1 VGGSRCAQ
9 YEKPTA
15 PVYRS
20 NLTGET
26 AAAEGPTPYRRKAVT
41 KTRQLDVVV
50 WGATGFT
57 GRLVALY
64 LCKAYGVGDEVR
76 WAIAGRNRE
85 KLEAIRAELAAITP
99 KASELELLIGDSH
112 DLDSL
117 KTIAQTT
124 KVVLTT
130 VGPYAAYGATLVQA
144 CVESGT
150 HYVDLTGETPFIRQ
164 MIDAH
169 HEEAQKKGV
178 RIVHCC
184 GFDSVP
190 SDMGV
195 FFLQQQAQKTWG
207 KPASSISMYVEASR
221 GGVSGGTIASMMQ
234 ILEAA
239 KDRSVRRVLGNPY
252 ALNPDDGVRGPD
264 GSDQSTVKWSD
275 AINKWTAPFVMAGIN
290 TRVVRR
296 SNAVTDYAYGEDF
309 SYSEVVAMK
318 KGLKGWTSAQ
328 GLTLGLGAFVA
339 LAVMGWTRSLMQ
351 ATVLPAPGEG
361 PSPEAQEKGFF
372 RIRLVGRRDGERL
385 DVLVKGKRDPGY
397 GATARMLT
405 EAALCLALAVETL
418 PNRSGVLTPASALGE
433 TYISRLAKA
442 DVTFTVET

>member
-1 VGGSRCAQ
+1 M
-9 YEKPTA
+9 TD
-15 PVYRS
+15 
-20 NLTGET
+20 
-26 AAAEGPTPYRRKAVT
+26 
-41 KTRQLDVVV
+41 TRDIDVVV

-57 GRLVALY
+57 GRLVARY
-64 LCKAYGVGDEVR
+64 LCEAYGVGGEVK
-76 WAIAGRNRE
+76 WAIAGRNRG
-85 KLEAIRAELAAITP
+85 KLETLLAELEALNP
-99 KASELELLIGDSH
+99 KANELELLIGDSH
-112 DLDSL
+112 DLASL
-117 KTIAQTT
+117 KAIAKRA
-124 KVVLTT
+124 KVMLTT
-130 VGPYAAYGATLVQA
+130 VGPYTAYGAALVQA

-150 HYVDLTGETPFIRQ
+150 HYVDLTGESPFIRQ

-169 HEEAQKKGV
+169 HEEAQAKGV

-195 FFLQQQAQKTWG
+195 FFLQQQAHLKWG
-207 KPASSISMYVEASR
+207 KPATSISMYVEASR

-239 KDRSVRRVLGNPY
+239 KERSVRRVLGNPY
-252 ALNPDDGVRGPD
+252 ALNPKDGVRGPD
-264 GSDQSTVKWSD
+264 GSDQSTVKWS
-275 AINKWTAPFVMAGIN
+275 AEINKWTAPFVMAGIN

-296 SNAVTDYAYGEDF
+296 SNAVMGYAYGEDF

-318 KGLKGWTSAQ
+318 KGLKGWVTAQ
-328 GLTLGLGAFVA
+328 GLTLGLGAFVG

-372 RIRLVGRRDGERL
+372 RLRLVGRRDDERL

-397 GATARMLT
+397 GATSRMLT
-405 EAALCLALAVETL
+405 EAALCLALELDSL
-418 PNRSGVLTPASALGE
+418 PDRAGVLTPASALGE
-433 TYISRLAKA
+433 SYLSRLARA
-442 DVTFTVET
+442 DVTFQLQP